1 MDILI
6 MLAPMSLGIGL
17 IALAAFWWTIR
28 AGMYDDPV
36 GDANR
41 ILLDDGDDGPV

>member
-1 MDILI
+1 

-28 AGMYDDPV
+28 AGMYEDPV

-41 ILLDDGDDGPV
+41 ILLDDEDDRPV